1 MDAIPFLFSIFLLST
16 MGANSQACEKSS
28 CHRSEPEIRFPF
40 RLEDHQPESCGYPG
54 FDLSCDATMQTI
66 LKLPSGEFS
75 VQGIDYGTQEIWI
88 NDPKN
93 CLPRLILSLN
103 LSGSSFSGVYYHNYS
118 FFKCSADNR
127 LDSIACLSDDNYTV
141 FATDSSRVINFL
153 SPVCDLIKSVM
164 VPVELPFYDPVWTS
178 DLSSDLLLSWGAPRC
193 GDCEMEGGR
202 CGFRSNSSLEIGCFD
217 VPKRGLP
224 RTARYAI
231 TVGVGIPAL
240 MCFVGLLCFLCGR
253 VKAFGGRRRPI
264 AEFTS
269 MVTPQPTAVMGL
281 DGPTIESY
289 PKVVLGESRRL
300 PKPDDNT
307 CSICLSE
314 YRPKETLKIIPE
326 CQHCFHSECIDEW
339 LHLNA
344 SCPICRNSPAKSPPS
359 QSHENGPNF

>member
-1 MDAIPFLFSIFLLST
+1 MVKILWQQDLTKMDAIPFLFSIFLLST
-16 MGANSQACEKSS
+16 MAANSQACEKSS
-28 CHRSEPEIRFPF
+28 CHRSELEIRFPF

-103 LSGSSFSGVYYHNYS
+103 LSGSSFRGVYYHNYS
-118 FFKCSADNR
+118 FFKCSADYR

-164 VPVELPFYDPVWTS
+164 VPAELPFYDPVWTS

-217 VPKRGLP
+217 VPKRGIILGSSSLWFFFP
-224 RTARYAI
+224 SFWCWI
-231 TVGVGIPAL
+231 LVMNENL
-240 MCFVGLLCFLCGR
+240 GLFWWFDLVNLDFIWNKR
-253 VKAFGGRRRPI
+253 QIDHAF
-264 AEFTS
+264 
-269 MVTPQPTAVMGL
+269 
-281 DGPTIESY
+281 
-289 PKVVLGESRRL
+289 
-300 PKPDDNT
+300 
-307 CSICLSE
+307 
-314 YRPKETLKIIPE
+314 
-326 CQHCFHSECIDEW
+326 
-339 LHLNA
+339 
-344 SCPICRNSPAKSPPS
+344 
-359 QSHENGPNF
+359 